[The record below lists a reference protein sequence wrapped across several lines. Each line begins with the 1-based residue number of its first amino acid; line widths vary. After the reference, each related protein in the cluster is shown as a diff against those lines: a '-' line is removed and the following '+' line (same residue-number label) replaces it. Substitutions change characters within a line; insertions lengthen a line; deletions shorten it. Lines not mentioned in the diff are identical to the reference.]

1 MMSENRLFRPFANFV
16 LRVLFRILLR
26 LEVVG
31 SEHIPSAG
39 PFIAMI
45 NHVSFLD
52 PLLTV
57 AIAPREIVAMSKIE
71 NYANPV
77 AAVVLRLYGSF
88 PIRRGEMDMQAI
100 RTSLSILR
108 DRRGLL
114 MAPEGTRSKTCALL
128 EGRDGM
134 VMIALRS
141 QVPIVPVAVSGSER
155 FKHNWRRL
163 RRTPTRVVFGPA
175 FCLQPR
181 PGVPHREQMRQMTRE
196 AMYRLAALLPEEY
209 RGVYGDL
216 SSATSEFL
224 VPCAESQG

>member
-1 MMSENRLFRPFANFV
+1 MSESSLFRRIANFL

-26 LEVVG
+26 LEIVG
-31 SEHIPSAG
+31 TENVPREGA
-39 PFIAMI
+39 FIAMI

-52 PLLTV
+52 PVLTV

-71 NYANPV
+71 NYANPI
-77 AAVVLRLYGSF
+77 AGLVLRLYGSF

-100 RTSLSILR
+100 RTSLRVLR
-108 DRRGLL
+108 DERGLL

-134 VMIALRS
+134 VMIALRGL
-141 QVPIVPVAVSGSER
+141 VPIVPVAISGSER
-155 FKHNWRRL
+155 FKYNWRRL
-163 RRTPTRVVFGPA
+163 RRTPTRVVFGEA

-181 PGVPHREQMRQMTRE
+181 PGTPHRKQMRHMTRE

-209 RGVYGDL
+209 RGVYGD
-216 SSATSEFL
+216 SANATTEFL
-224 VPCAESQG
+224 VPSGRRRA